1 MGIGAS
7 VFLIAIGAIIT
18 VALNVKVG
26 GISLDIVGWILM
38 GAGAIG
44 LVWTTLLLTTRRKS
58 VSVSTR
64 TGGGAPEETLTKETS
79 RPSTPIA

>member
-7 VFLIAIGAIIT
+7 VFLIASGAIIT

-26 GISLDIVGWILM
+26 GSNLDIVGWILM

-79 RPSTPIA
+79 HPSTPIT